1 MIMGAKAISER
12 PLDAE
17 TDRLTSYRDRIVALL
32 AEDDFPPG
40 VWSLE
45 GKLAGRELVL
55 YGAGEGSHLF
65 VETVMAIRGIRP
77 ALVLDR
83 CFSAGDTFHDVP
95 ACPPNNCAWSEARRR
110 EALVVVATGKPSLER
125 EMITAALDLGFGE
138 VVPMMSVYE
147 VHQPFSEPLELDSE
161 GYGFFLRNAENILAA
176 FDLLQDEQ
184 SRAIFWGV
192 LRNHCLRRPEPLP
205 MGPKEEHN
213 FPTDLP
219 FSINYGNYLCCGA
232 PDGWHLARVLQG
244 PTQRM
249 LIVDPE
255 KVPLLPVTSADVI
268 VMPCALDERDEIVPF
283 TRTST
288 ERGNTFG
295 CRILPSGE
303 TFARAARIDTVIGTM
318 SPSFI
323 SMDIEGAELRA
334 LKGAYQ
340 TIVKSRPTLAICIYH
355 SVDHLW
361 AIPLYI
367 NGLGLGYRFWMRN
380 YCSFTAETVVY
391 AYSEHPQD
399 I

>member
-1 MIMGAKAISER
+1 
-12 PLDAE
+12 
-17 TDRLTSYRDRIVALL
+17 
-32 AEDDFPPG
+32 
-40 VWSLE
+40 
-45 GKLAGRELVL
+45 LAGRELVL

-65 VETVMAIRGIRP
+65 VETVMAIRGVRP

-95 ACPPNNCAWSEARRR
+95 AYPPNNCAWPAARRR

-125 EMITAALDLGFGE
+125 EMITVALDLGFGE

-161 GYGFFLRNAENILAA
+161 GYGFFHRNAENILAA
-176 FDLLQDEQ
+176 FDSLQDEQ

-219 FSINYGNYLCCGA
+219 FSIDYGTYLCCGA
-232 PDGWHLARVLQG
+232 PDAWHLARVLQG

-255 KVPLLPVTSADVI
+255 MVPLLPVTSADVI
-268 VMPCALDERDEIVPF
+268 MMPCALDERDEIVPF
-283 TRTST
+283 TRIST
-288 ERGNTFG
+288 ERGTTFG

-303 TFARAARIDTVIGTM
+303 TFARATRIDTVIGTM

-340 TIVKSRPTLAICIYH
+340 TIVKSRPTLAICVYH

-361 AIPLYI
+361 AILRYI
-367 NGLGLGYRFWMRN
+367 NELSLGYRFWMRN
-380 YCSFTAETVVY
+380 YCSFTAETVLY
-391 AYSEHPQD
+391 AYSDQHQD